1 MPPASAEGHTRRAR
15 HQLIFVSDIGV
26 ELELGRIPPVNA
38 DNHEYEGGEDV
49 AAGSEHHE
57 DLAHD
62 VPRVPL
68 DGQPP
73 EGLHRQ
79 RDEAN
84 DGVGQSEME
93 HQVVNIGPGLGGGQR
108 GLAARDHQG
117 DAVENYAN
125 CNNTKC
131 TLILKYTNICMEF

>member
-1 MPPASAEGHTRRAR
+1 M
-15 HQLIFVSDIGV
+15 L
-26 ELELGRIPPVNA
+26 PPVNA
-38 DNHEYEGGEDV
+38 DDNEYQGGENV
-49 AAGSEHHE
+49 TTGPEHHE

-62 VPRVPL
+62 ITRVPL

-73 EGLHRQ
+73 EGLHGQ
-79 RDEAN
+79 RDEAD
-84 DGVGQSEME
+84 DGVGQGQVE
-93 HQVVNIGPGLGGGQR
+93 HKVMHIGPGLGGWQR

-131 TLILKYTNICMEF
+131 TLYSKIRDNLHGNLKLFYAKLNCLRN